1 MIINWINGITIEA
14 TPAEVYELVTTD
26 KPVTMPDLT
35 QEPAPVETAV
45 AVTTKTKTATKTQP
59 TGKQIDWGKAR
70 ALRNAGWSYE
80 AIGEELG
87 CSGVTVSAHLR
98 GAL

>member
-14 TPAEVYELVTTD
+14 TPAEVYELVTTE
-26 KPVTMPDLT
+26 KSVTI
-35 QEPAPVETAV
+35 VETAV
-45 AVTTKTKTATKTQP
+45 ATEPKIETATKKPAPVQ
-59 TGKQIDWGKAR
+59 TGKKIDWGKAK
-70 ALRNAGWSYE
+70 ALRDAGWSYE

>member
-1 MIINWINGITIEA
+1 MKINWINGITIDA
-14 TPAEVYELVTTD
+14 TPAEVYQLLTAPMTL
-26 KPVTMPDLT
+26 PDLT
-35 QEPAPVETAV
+35 QEPAPIETAV

-59 TGKQIDWGKAR
+59 TGKQIDWGKSR
-70 ALRNAGWSYE
+70 ALRNAGWSYD

>member
-26 KPVTMPDLT
+26 KPVTI
-35 QEPAPVETAV
+35 VETTV
-45 AVTTKTKTATKTQP
+45 ATTEPKIETATKKPATVP
-59 TGKQIDWGKAR
+59 TGKKIDWGKAK
-70 ALRNAGWSYE
+70 ALRNAGWSYD